1 MIKVKV
7 CRNYKYPPIEKQSPL
22 LDGVWNNIQLS
33 EQFEG
38 VVDFC
43 VILNHPTNDVRI
55 KVNQGG
61 TWLFLQEPP
70 DPKNV
75 YFKNY
80 FKFADQIY
88 SGFGNSIQN
97 GIKETISLPWHI
109 NKTYQELK
117 ELDINALIKDRD
129 VSWITSN
136 NNMFS
141 GHEVR
146 LSFIEFLRLEKFE
159 FDLYGRGFN
168 PIDDKFQGLKNYKY
182 SIAAENYSADD
193 YWTEKI
199 QDCFLSWC
207 MPIYYGCTNLEKYFP
222 KESYIQVDLNDRKGS
237 LQIIKEAIKN
247 DLWSKN
253 KDAIAESRRL
263 ILDQYQLFPYIERL
277 ISKYNQTHLVPKK
290 TNLYIPNDGL
300 DSWQRFKH
308 KLHRAFSH

>member
-207 MPIYYGCTNLEKYFP
+207 MPIYYGCTNLENIFP
-222 KESYIQVDLNDRKGS
+222 KNLI
-237 LQIIKEAIKN
+237 
-247 DLWSKN
+247 
-253 KDAIAESRRL
+253 SRWTSM
-263 ILDQYQLFPYIERL
+263 IER
-277 ISKYNQTHLVPKK
+277 
-290 TNLYIPNDGL
+290 IPSNNKRSD
-300 DSWQRFKH
+300 
-308 KLHRAFSH
+308 

>member
-1 MIKVKV
+1 M
-7 CRNYKYPPIEKQSPL
+7 
-22 LDGVWNNIQLS
+22 
-33 EQFEG
+33 
-38 VVDFC
+38 
-43 VILNHPTNDVRI
+43 
-55 KVNQGG
+55 
-61 TWLFLQEPP
+61 
-70 DPKNV
+70 
-75 YFKNY
+75 
-80 FKFADQIY
+80 
-88 SGFGNSIQN
+88 
-97 GIKETISLPWHI
+97 
-109 NKTYQELK
+109 
-117 ELDINALIKDRD
+117 DINALIKDRD

-247 DLWSKN
+247 DLWSK
-253 KDAIAESRRL
+253 K
-263 ILDQYQLFPYIERL
+263 
-277 ISKYNQTHLVPKK
+277 
-290 TNLYIPNDGL
+290 
-300 DSWQRFKH
+300 
-308 KLHRAFSH
+308 